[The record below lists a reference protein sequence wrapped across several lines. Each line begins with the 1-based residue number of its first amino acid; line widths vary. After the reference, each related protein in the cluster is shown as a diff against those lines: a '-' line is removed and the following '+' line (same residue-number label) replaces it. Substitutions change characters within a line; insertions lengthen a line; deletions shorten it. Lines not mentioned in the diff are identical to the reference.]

1 MYNILLRL
9 WPWHLLIRPKWSVV
23 VVFEPFCPCLQLPAP
38 TWTPEGTAIQSP
50 VCLRYTD
57 THTHAIRVCPYLRAN
72 RWRQRGC
79 SQKNWSPRSGYVVTA
94 ARDFCSYDRNAVCRL
109 LLQGHRIKVWFFLSI
124 NLTGAHS
131 PNFHDNVGLVLAR
144 TTKTE
149 LEEHFLCQNL
159 KDCYVFFVFVIFILC
174 TLLSVWDRGYIQ
186 K

>member
-1 MYNILLRL
+1 MLLLSLSPSALACSYLLRHGL
-9 WPWHLLIRPKWSVV
+9 QKEL
-23 VVFEPFCPCLQLPAP
+23 PFSLRC
-38 TWTPEGTAIQSP
+38 
-50 VCLRYTD
+50 VCDTQ

-79 SQKNWSPRSGYVVTA
+79 SQKNWSPP

-124 NLTGAHS
+124 NLTVIHHS
-131 PNFHDNVGLVLAR
+131 PNFPDNVGLVLAR

-159 KDCYVFFVFVIFILC
+159 KDCYVFFVFVIFTLC
-174 TLLSVWDRGYIQ
+174 TLLSV
-186 K
+186 